1 MPANFVRKDFRTWA
15 GTVLAAQALARLARF
30 TSQTEAKR
38 NVMQAITGVAKRLG
52 NTRSV
57 CRKCYIHPAI
67 LAAYMDGQPM
77 ATDEAGVAAMIGRR
91 LRKTA

>member
-1 MPANFVRKDFRTWA
+1 MEAPVIDPANIVYLSRQLQY
-15 GTVLAAQALARLARF
+15 LAQGDSVPEPLA
-30 TSQTEAKR
+30 E
-38 NVMQAITGVAKRLG
+38 RLG
-52 NTRSV
+52 NTPAV

-67 LAAYMDGQPM
+67 LAAYMDGKPM